1 MMFNITPLVRTLVII
16 NVVIFLLQ
24 NFASQFYITEYF
36 SLWPLGTPYF
46 EPYQFFSYMFAH
58 GSFGHIF
65 FNMLA
70 FASFAPILE
79 QYWGEKKFLF
89 FYLATGIGAGIIYG
103 VVNYFFFPGQVGP
116 MLGASGALY
125 GILMAFGLVFPDLEL
140 MLLFP
145 PIPIKAKYMV
155 FVMGFITF
163 AMDRSGT
170 VAHLAH
176 FGGAFVAFIII
187 SYWKSQNRGRY

>member
-1 MMFNITPLVRTLVII
+1 L
-16 NVVIFLLQ
+16 
-24 NFASQFYITEYF
+24 
-36 SLWPLGTPYF
+36 
-46 EPYQFFSYMFAH
+46 
-58 GSFGHIF
+58 
-65 FNMLA
+65 LA

-89 FYLATGIGAGIIYG
+89 FYLATGIGAGIIFG
-103 VVNYFFFPGQVGP
+103 VVNYFGPILCQLSPIFSSFCNGSGP

-125 GILMAFGLVFPDLEL
+125 GILAAFGMVFPDMEL

-155 FVMGFITF
+155 FVMGIITYS
-163 AMDRSGT
+163 MDRSGT